1 MKSIRFRKNSTP
13 VFLLL
18 LSLAAPFAAAL
29 RVRAQVVDPTVI
41 MHLPDNSMQPN
52 STASFDLFVQN
63 TGSARSVNGIG
74 VYLQTASGGP
84 SITAVD
90 VLTGT
95 IFGSVSNNGQDGP
108 GTGNNGSPNFFYQ
121 ETSTGAGT
129 VSIVNGTTKFGSATF
144 NSTGV

>member
-1 MKSIRFRKNSTP
+1 
-13 VFLLL
+13 
-18 LSLAAPFAAAL
+18 
-29 RVRAQVVDPTVI
+29 
-41 MHLPDNSMQPN
+41 
-52 STASFDLFVQN
+52 
-63 TGSARSVNGIG
+63 VNGIG

-129 VSIVNGTTKFGSATF
+129 VNIVNGTTKFASATF
-144 NSTGV
+144 DSIGVAPGQYTYTLDTTFGSTFYTTTSQDLGPTLISGTLTIVPEPQATALIAGALCLVGALVRHSTSRTNRR